1 MAENT
6 SFLIPFVLTLLILN
20 QGSATVSK
28 AAASFSPAA
37 HRRLTM
43 RSRSFPPNSDSA
55 ILLLRHSH
63 PKPYSASLSSPLLS
77 RRCGFLE
84 AAADFALPALQTVHC
99 QESKSFI

>member
-6 SFLIPFVLTLLILN
+6 SFLITFVLTLLILN

-37 HRRLTM
+37 QRRLTM

-55 ILLLRHSH
+55 ILLLRHSY
-63 PKPYSASLSSPLLS
+63 PKPYLVTWHFADIAALKSHLNSLVKAASTNEKGE
-77 RRCGFLE
+77 RR
-84 AAADFALPALQTVHC
+84 
-99 QESKSFI
+99 